1 MSTSPM
7 AARVVHGRGRRRRAL
22 GAGAFGVAAALTLAA
37 CSGGGA
43 ESGDPTAGASSDP
56 GGPAEVVELTF
67 WSWMTNIEDVVAIWN
82 EQNPGIQVTVD
93 RLAEGDDLVTRIITA
108 SEAGNLPDLMQAEY
122 QALPILVSNGI
133 VADLT
138 ADVQPVWDSIADG
151 AWNQVTWDGQTFAV
165 PGDIAPL
172 MLFYREDRFAEL
184 GLDVPTTWD
193 EFAELARAVRAADP
207 SSRLTSFSP
216 GDTGWFAGLSQQA
229 GADWWST
236 EGETWVVDIDSE
248 QTRRVAEFWG
258 DLIAEGLVDTN
269 ATYSAEWNAA
279 LADGT
284 QLAWVSPVWGA
295 AVIGGIAPDTAGL
308 WRAAPI
314 PQWSAGEDVTGYWGG
329 SSAAVS
335 ADTDH
340 HQESVE
346 FLTWL
351 LTSEEA
357 TQALVDISGLY
368 PAAVSGQ
375 EYAEQTATPAVLE
388 GQDDFY
394 QLAAD
399 AASVARGFT
408 WAPNVNATYTI
419 LQDAFS
425 AAIEAGTPLVDAL
438 PKIDADSRADLAGQ
452 GYQVA
457 E

>member
-1 MSTSPM
+1 MSKSPT
-7 AARVVHGRGRRRRAL
+7 ARVAEPGRGTRRRVLGVGAL
-22 GAGAFGVAAALTLAA
+22 SLTTALVLAA
-37 CSGGGA
+37 CG
-43 ESGDPTAGASSDP
+43 SGDPSSDP
-56 GGPAEVVELTF
+56 SASADGPSGDVVELTF

-108 SEAGNLPDLMQAEY
+108 HEAGNLPDLMQAEY
-122 QALPILVSNGI
+122 QALPVLVSNGV

-138 ADVQPVWDSIADG
+138 ADVAGVKDTISEG
-151 AWNQVTWDGQTFAV
+151 AWNQVTWDGQTFAI

-172 MLFYREDRFAEL
+172 MLFYREDRFTEL
-184 GLDVPTTWD
+184 GLDVPTTWE
-193 EFAELARAVRAADP
+193 EFAQTAAAVRAADP
-207 SSRLTSFSP
+207 ASHLTAFSP

-236 EGETWVVDIDSE
+236 EGETWTVDIDSE
-248 QTRRVAEFWG
+248 ATQRVATFWG
-258 DLIAEGLVDTN
+258 DLVADGAVTTD

-314 PQWSAGEDVTGYWGG
+314 PQWSSGDDVTGYWGG
-329 SSAAVS
+329 SSAAIA
-335 ADTDH
+335 ADTEH
-340 HQESVE
+340 YEESVE

-351 LTSEEA
+351 FTSQEA
-357 TQALVDISGLY
+357 TEALVDISGLY

-375 EYAEQTATPAVLE
+375 EYAAQTTTPAILE
-388 GQDDFY
+388 GQDDFF

-408 WAPNVNATYTI
+408 WSPNVNATYTI

-425 AAIEAGTPLVDAL
+425 AAVEAGTPLVDKLAG
-438 PKIDADSRADLAGQ
+438 IESASRADLAAQ

-457 E
+457 D